1 MTDHQKEIAAREL
14 CRLRDRDPDE
24 SIPGVPGVPYWRI
37 VLREVEAYL
46 QVKAAIEFASERRA
60 RTVFVQGGKVLD
72 PPMRR

>member
-37 VLREVEAYL
+37 VLREIEAHL
-46 QVKAAIEFASERRA
+46 QVERVVQFAREQRSK
-60 RTVFVQGGKVLD
+60 TVFVERGKVV
-72 PPMRR
+72 P